1 MEIILYEQFHFQ
13 DSLYWLLLFF
23 RQERMS
29 NLLFLL
35 RIQVA
40 MPGAWKLKTT
50 GTSSVFFFFFFLRKI
65 SWLHLYSKLDW
76 EKNSLLIAFL
86 QSAFNYPRVGDQNCR
101 LSMTFILLVISSLQH
116 FLPFSPC
123 CEILLRWIMSENFL
137 ITDFHLHLKL

>member
-23 RQERMS
+23 RQERMF

-35 RIQVA
+35 RIPIV
-40 MPGAWKLKTT
+40 MPGAWKLFLKQLEQAI
-50 GTSSVFFFFFFLRKI
+50 FFLRKI

-76 EKNSLLIAFL
+76 EKISLLIAFL
-86 QSAFNYPRVGDQNCR
+86 QSTFNYPRVDDQNCR

-116 FLPFSPC
+116 FLPFFPC
-123 CEILLRWIMSENFL
+123 CEILVRWIMSENFL